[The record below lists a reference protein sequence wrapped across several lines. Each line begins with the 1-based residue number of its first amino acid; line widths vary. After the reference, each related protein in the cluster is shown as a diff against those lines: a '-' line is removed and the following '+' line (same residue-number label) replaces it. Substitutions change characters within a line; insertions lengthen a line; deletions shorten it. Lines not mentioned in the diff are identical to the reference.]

1 MPKHFNRVKF
11 HTPTTGNGNI
21 LTVGNIRNGYQS
33 LEDAGAQNG
42 DQFYYVV
49 EEGYNWEL
57 GTAVYDSVAGTITK
71 TPQQSSDSGSAIT
84 LYGRA
89 TVYVAMLASSLPN
102 VEIVATSPE
111 SNQTL
116 VYNGSRFVNQ
126 HLSTDK
132 LSDINNT
139 SKADGALLV
148 YDSNSSKYVATKII
162 QNANTIIKGGSY

>member
-11 HTPTTGNGNI
+11 STTTTGSGNTLTIGNI
-21 LTVGNIRNGYQS
+21 LSGYQN
-33 LEDAGAQNG
+33 LENAGAEDG

-49 EEGYNWEL
+49 EEGNNWEL
-57 GTAVYDSVAGTITK
+57 GTAVYNSAAGTITK
-71 TPQQSSDSGSAIT
+71 TPQQSSNSGSAIT

-89 TVYVAMLASSLPN
+89 TVYVAAIASSLPN

-126 HLSTDK
+126 HMNTDK
-132 LSDINNT
+132 LSDIDNT

-148 YDSNSSKYVATKII
+148 YDSTSSKYVATTQI
-162 QNANTIIKGGSY
+162 QNANTVIKGGSY